1 MTEYQKIADGL
12 LSMTHPEIHLFKTQ
26 AAQVEADSGDGREP
40 MRRPGPAVAA
50 VRAVKFAF
58 AALVAG
64 SRAIPLGDNGCITRQ
79 LGEYGSHLKGC

>member
-12 LSMTHPEIHLFKTQ
+12 LSMTHPEIHLLKAQ
-26 AAQVEADSGDGREP
+26 AAQGEAEQGDARGP

-50 VRAVKFAF
+50 LRAVKFAF

-64 SRAIPLGDNGCITRQ
+64 SRAIPLGDNGGITRK